1 MGFADFLSLVLRSF
15 FALPSLLSRNNT
27 TGFGDIGVEQTCVFA
42 ACRAGYR
49 DQAGT
54 DFLRRWR
61 KRDASMER
69 GWYGLGARKVRKK
82 DVSS

>member
-1 MGFADFLSLVLRSF
+1 MGFAGLFSLLLRSS
-15 FALPSLLSRNNT
+15 FAIPSLQSRDTNI
-27 TGFGDIGVEQTCVFA
+27 GFGETDAKQTYLFA
-42 ACRAGYR
+42 AWRAGYR